1 MLPGSLD
8 IAVIANKGN
17 GFPAVSCDLF
27 GKPDGADHALDT
39 CMFTK
44 LDEVD
49 QITER
54 AIACAIEVHRTMG
67 TGLLE
72 SIYEECMI
80 LECSSQGLRIDCEQ
94 IVPVDYKGTR
104 LISRF
109 KIDILAERRLVLE
122 LKAVEA
128 IRPVHKAQVISYLKL
143 TGHPAGLLINF
154 HEPTLKAG
162 LHRLDH
168 PDRYALRKQ
177 RSSGVVPEP

>member
-1 MLPGSLD
+1 MLL
-8 IAVIANKGN
+8 V
-17 GFPAVSCDLF
+17 
-27 GKPDGADHALDT
+27 AD
-39 CMFTK
+39 MFEK

-49 QITER
+49 RIAER
-54 AIACAIEVHRTMG
+54 VIACAIEVHRTMG

-80 LECSSQGLRIDCEQ
+80 LECRRQNLQLEFEQ

-104 LISRF
+104 LLSRF
-109 KIDILAERRLVLE
+109 KIDILVERRLVLE

-128 IRPVHKAQVISYLKL
+128 IRPAHKAQVISYLKL
-143 TGHPAGLLINF
+143 TGYPSGLLINF

-168 PDRYALRKQ
+168 PDRYAMRK
-177 RSSGVVPEP
+177 RLEI